1 MIKKNGQLRICIDFR
16 NLNLATPKDEYV
28 MPITDMLVD
37 AAANNG
43 ILSFMDDYSRYN
55 QIYLAKEDVH
65 KTAFIAQGP
74 LASLSGWLCHL
85 A

>member
-1 MIKKNGQLRICIDFR
+1 MYRF

-28 MPITDMLVD
+28 MPIADMLVD

-43 ILSFMDDYSRYN
+43 ILSLMNGYSGYN
-55 QIYLAKEDVH
+55 QIFLAEEVVH
-65 KTAFIAQGP
+65 KNAFVVGVQ
-74 LASLSGWLCHL
+74 LTSLSGCLCHL